1 MKTAYIDCTAY
12 GHSVLKAHSILDK
25 IPGLQLYVGDPS
37 PQELDELLDTT
48 VGIINGHTI
57 IDAAML
63 DRCNALKTIVFL
75 GTGASTYIDL
85 AAAEKRGIEVLTVR
99 GYGDRTIA
107 EHTFALMLSASRQ
120 IASMD
125 REIRQGIWR
134 TPVGIELLGKRLGIV
149 GVGGVGNEL
158 IKMAHS
164 FGMEVVAW
172 NRSPIAKELPCK
184 QLELNELLATS
195 DVVSLHLALND
206 ETRGII
212 GSDQLALM
220 KKEAILVNAG
230 RGALVDEAA
239 LIAALQAKRIAH
251 AALDVFEQEPLPSD
265 HLLTTLDNVTLT
277 AHAAFSSEE
286 AMARLLA
293 KGFDTLKQNLKL

>member
-12 GHSVLKAHSILDK
+12 GHSVLKANSILDK
-25 IPGLQLYVGDPS
+25 LPDLHLFVGDPDT
-37 PQELDELLDTT
+37 QELDALLDGA
-48 VGIINGHTI
+48 VGIINGHTL

-63 DRCNALKTIVFL
+63 DRCNALKSIVFL

-85 AAAEKRGIEVLTVR
+85 DAAEKRGIEVLTVR

-107 EHTFALMLSASRQ
+107 EHAFALMLSASRHVA
-120 IASMD
+120 IMD
-125 REIRQGIWR
+125 REIRQGHWR
-134 TPVGIELLGKRLGIV
+134 TPVGVELLGKRLGII
-149 GVGGVGNEL
+149 GVGGVGSEL
-158 IKMAHS
+158 INMAHG

-184 QLELNELLATS
+184 QVDLDELLRTS

-206 ETRGII
+206 ATRGII
-212 GSDQLALM
+212 AEDQLALM
-220 KKEAILVNAG
+220 KKEAILVNVG
-230 RGALVDEAA
+230 RGALIDEAA
-239 LIAALQAKRIAH
+239 LVKALQAERIAH
-251 AALDVFEQEPLPSD
+251 AALDVFEQEPLPGD
-265 HLLTTLDNVTLT
+265 HVLTTLQNVTLT

-286 AMARLLA
+286 AMARLLS